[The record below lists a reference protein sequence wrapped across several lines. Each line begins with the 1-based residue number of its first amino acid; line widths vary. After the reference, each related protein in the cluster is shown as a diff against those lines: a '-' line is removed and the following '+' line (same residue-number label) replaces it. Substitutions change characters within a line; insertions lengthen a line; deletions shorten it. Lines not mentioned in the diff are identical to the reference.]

1 MLGGLLVML
10 PRAGVAL
17 SCRAS
22 AFAPTKAGIRS
33 PAAVRMLSFGAPPSY
48 DIADVLEEIK
58 AGDAQLIDV
67 RERHEW
73 AAGHLQHAHLAP
85 LSELQQGIL
94 AAAVDQ
100 DAKLYVHCA
109 AGVRVHAAA
118 PLMRSLG
125 CGEVVPLREGFASL
139 LELGMPIASD

>member
-1 MLGGLLVML
+1 MAAN
-10 PRAGVAL
+10 P
-17 SCRAS
+17 S
-22 AFAPTKAGIRS
+22 
-33 PAAVRMLSFGAPPSY
+33 AVRMLSFAPPPAY
-48 DIADVLEEIK
+48 DIADVLDEVK
-58 AGDAQLIDV
+58 AGEAQLIDV

-73 AAGHLQHAHLAP
+73 AAGHLEDAHLAP

-118 PLMRSLG
+118 PLLRSLG
-125 CGEVVPLREGFASL
+125 CGEVIPLQEGFASL
-139 LELGMPIASD
+139 LQLGMPMAKE